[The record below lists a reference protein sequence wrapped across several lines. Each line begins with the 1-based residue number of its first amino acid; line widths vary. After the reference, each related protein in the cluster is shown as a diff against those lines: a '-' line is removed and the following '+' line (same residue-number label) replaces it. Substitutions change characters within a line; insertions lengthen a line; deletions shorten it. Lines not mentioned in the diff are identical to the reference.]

1 MGSSARSHRF
11 GNVIDVALARNSLE
25 LLQFQDELDDLLHG
39 L

>member
-25 LLQFQDELDDLLHG
+25 LLQFHDELDDLLHG

>member
-25 LLQFQDELDDLLHG
+25 LLHFQDKVNDLLHG